1 MNAKSTRG
9 RKAIVPC
16 RGVRV
21 SKPNTCRRRTAC
33 KVANLKKKPYCR
45 KRHNKITRKRSVKAL
60 KVRTRSRSRSRST

>member
-16 RGVRV
+16 KGVSV

-45 KRHNKITRKRSVKAL
+45 KRHNTRTAKRSVKAL
-60 KVRTRSRSRSRST
+60 KNRTRSRSKSRSK

>member
-16 RGVRV
+16 RGVSVR
-21 SKPNTCRRRTAC
+21 KPNTCRRRTAC

-45 KRHNKITRKRSVKAL
+45 KRHNKRTVKNSVKAL
-60 KVRTRSRSRSRST
+60 KVRSRSKSRSK